1 MRQKMQTRICL
12 CISDLALYS
21 NQIQVSGN
29 KLRTRFTSAS
39 FGVPPPPA
47 LERTTS
53 DSASYRE
60 ELLI

>member
-12 CISDLALYS
+12 RVSHLALCS

-39 FGVPPPPA
+39 FGVPPPDA
-47 LERTTS
+47 LVA

>member
-1 MRQKMQTRICL
+1 MQTRICL
-12 CISDLALYS
+12 RISHLALYS

-39 FGVPPPPA
+39 FGVPPPDA
-47 LERTTS
+47 LVA

>member
-1 MRQKMQTRICL
+1 MT
-12 CISDLALYS
+12 DLALYS

-39 FGVPPPPA
+39 FGVSPPVGIENA
-47 LERTTS
+47 TS
-53 DSASYRE
+53 DSASHGE

>member
-12 CISDLALYS
+12 CISHLALYS

-39 FGVPPPPA
+39 FGVPAPDA
-47 LERTTS
+47 LVAA
-53 DSASYRE
+53 SASYRE